1 MKPLEENNLMLVISI
16 EHKIKVNKQAVAREI
31 EMRKKEILNETLIK
45 LLMGTF
51 ESYIIEINPD
61 R

>member
-16 EHKIKVNKQAVAREI
+16 EHKIKVNKQAAAKEI
-31 EMRKKEILNETLIK
+31 EMRKEEILNETLIK
-45 LLMGTF
+45 LLIGTF
-51 ESYIIEINPD
+51 ESYIIEIHPD

>member
-51 ESYIIEINPD
+51 ESYIIEINLD

>member
-51 ESYIIEINPD
+51 GSYIIEINPD